1 MVLRVGVDGR
11 RIPIKERL
19 AMSED
24 YKVINLSGFLKTSK
38 SSDSPIFGERVTV
51 PKDCPEWLE
60 DLACFGVA
68 YSKGGLNNKDHYLL
82 KTTYNEKDNKWYG
95 KYLGAE
101 PQGCNCG

>member
-1 MVLRVGVDGR
+1 MVLRVDVDGR

-82 KTTYNEKDNKWYG
+82 KTTYNEKDKNWYG
-95 KYLGAE
+95 KYLGFD
-101 PQGCNCG
+101 PPGCNCG